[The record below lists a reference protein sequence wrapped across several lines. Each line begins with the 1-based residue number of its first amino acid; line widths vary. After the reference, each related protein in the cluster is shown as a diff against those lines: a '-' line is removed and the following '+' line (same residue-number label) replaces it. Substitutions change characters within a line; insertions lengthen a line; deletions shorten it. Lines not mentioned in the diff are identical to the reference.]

1 MKDPLRLMCILAHP
15 DDESLGTGGI
25 LAKYAAEGVE
35 TYLVTATRGERG
47 WTGDPAAN
55 PGLTALGQM
64 REAELRAAA
73 QVLGLREVAFLDY
86 MDGDLDQADPVEAI
100 ARIVDHLRRLRPQ
113 VVVTFGPDGNYGHPD
128 HIAISQFTTAAIVCA
143 ADPTYH
149 LGTGEATG
157 EEEYMA
163 LQPDLPVA
171 SPLQAHRVTKL
182 YYAVDSLML
191 VEQARAVFGDLTFV
205 VDGVERRWVAW
216 EEWAVTT
223 RIDATAHWRTVWQ
236 AILCHQSQ
244 IAGIQEKLSALPE
257 EQHQLFWGRQNLY
270 RAFSLVN
277 GGRQVENDL
286 FAGLRP
292 HIERG

>member
-1 MKDPLRLMCILAHP
+1 MKDSLHLMCVLAHP

-25 LAKYAAEGVE
+25 LAKYAAEGLE

-55 PGLTALGQM
+55 PGLTTLGQI

-86 MDGDLDQADPVEAI
+86 VDGDLDQADPAEAI
-100 ARIVDHLRRLRPQ
+100 ARITSHLRRVRPQ
-113 VVVTFGPDGNYGHPD
+113 VVVTFGPDGSYGHPD
-128 HIAISQFTTAAIVCA
+128 HIAISQFTTAALVCA

-149 LGTGEATG
+149 LVGGH
-157 EEEYMA
+157 
-163 LQPDLPVA
+163 P
-171 SPLQAHRVTKL
+171 AHRVAKF
-182 YYAVDSLML
+182 YYIVDSRTL
-191 VEQARAVFGDLTFV
+191 VEQARPIFGDLAFM

-223 RIDATAHWRTVWQ
+223 RIDATAHWQTVWQ

-244 IAGIQEKLSALPE
+244 IAEVAGQLASLAE
-257 EQHQLFWGRQNLY
+257 EQHQLFWGQQCLY
-270 RAFSLVN
+270 RVYSLVN
-277 GGRQVENDL
+277 GGRRVEHDL
-286 FAGLRP
+286 FAGLRSS
-292 HIERG
+292 